1 MERNMEGRFIK
12 WIILVNCFRLLS
24 LSLSLWSIFFNEN
37 GSFGNETSA
46 FSVSFVKLFFT
57 SSLGMSIAFRWS
69 KTTSY
74 FKSTFFETANYISM
88 DPK

>member
-1 MERNMEGRFIK
+1 MEGRLIK

-24 LSLSLWSIFFNEN
+24 LSLSLWSIFCNEN